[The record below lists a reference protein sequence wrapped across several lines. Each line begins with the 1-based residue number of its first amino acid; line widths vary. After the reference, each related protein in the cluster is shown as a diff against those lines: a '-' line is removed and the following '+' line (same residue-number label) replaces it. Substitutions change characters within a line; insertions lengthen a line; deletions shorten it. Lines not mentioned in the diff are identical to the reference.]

1 MLFQYN
7 SRFVCV
13 IFYVTL
19 QQCPNFFS
27 NSCPKCDKN
36 LNVRKLI
43 IRDRTG
49 VRTFLPP
56 QGFRL
61 WPEEAIIEGCTY
73 IYRMYLQSE
82 YTVCIPEKI
91 SVCSNRGR
99 MESLGNDD
107 VSLQTVRKYLVNLV
121 ARVLSLLRESA
132 LVMAGHVSKHANPSR
147 TEGGS

>member
-7 SRFVCV
+7 SRFVFV

-19 QQCPNFFS
+19 QQCPNFFP

-82 YTVCIPEKI
+82 YTVCIPDKI
-91 SVCSNRGR
+91 SICSNRGR
-99 MESLGNDD
+99 VGSLGNDDVLSLNARMGSLGNDD
-107 VSLQTVRKYLVNLV
+107 VSLQNARKYLVGNDCDV
-121 ARVLSLLRESA
+121 T
-132 LVMAGHVSKHANPSR
+132 MTG
-147 TEGGS
+147 